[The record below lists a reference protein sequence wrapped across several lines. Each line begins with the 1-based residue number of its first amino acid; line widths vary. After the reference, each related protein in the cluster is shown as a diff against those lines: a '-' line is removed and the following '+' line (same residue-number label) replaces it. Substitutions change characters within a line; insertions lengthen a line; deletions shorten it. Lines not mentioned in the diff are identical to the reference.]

1 VQPSGWD
8 EVAAVNE
15 HQAAVAE
22 TDRPPSRR
30 IHDLLLTDVH
40 AVSGAVAEV
49 LHDDSET
56 FTVGARIHPHR
67 DADGDP
73 AVIGAI
79 SGRCP
84 IRVSHLDQRPPRR
97 TVKHIVDCE
106 MRY

>member
-1 VQPSGWD
+1 MASGRG

-15 HQAAVAE
+15 HEAAVAE
-22 TDRPPSRR
+22 ADRPPSRR
-30 IHDLLLTDVH
+30 IHDLLLTDLH
-40 AVSGAVAEV
+40 DVSRAVAEV

-73 AVIGAI
+73 AVFGAI
-79 SGRCP
+79 SGRRP
-84 IRVSHLDQRPPRR
+84 IRVSHRYERPPWRS
-97 TVKHIVDCE
+97 VKHIVDRE